1 MAVVSFRTN
10 LQMAENSIVI
20 WGPGHQEVTP
30 KCPRRSK
37 GCAMAGRPF
46 KVLDEGDLFLFKLK
60 AARGGRIVGGTL
72 MS

>member
-1 MAVVSFRTN
+1 
-10 LQMAENSIVI
+10 
-20 WGPGHQEVTP
+20 
-30 KCPRRSK
+30 
-37 GCAMAGRPF
+37 MAGRPF